1 MTIMA
6 GHNDLKYAVYFNKNN
21 PHITTHKI
29 RCSHVDKHDRDHQYN
44 QGGWGYFAEKY
55 AAEQFT
61 KAICQH
67 KEIESNSC
75 QHCGG
80 L

>member
-1 MTIMA
+1 MA

-21 PHITTHKI
+21 PHIKTHKI
-29 RCSHVDKHDRDHQYN
+29 SCSDVDKRGIGHKYN

-55 AAEQFT
+55 AAEQFM
-61 KAICQH
+61 KAISKH
-67 KEIESNSC
+67 IEIESNSC